1 MAAAIDL
8 PHTVPIG
15 RPTIRSAIT
24 TRGCPVARALPD
36 ESARSRPLRTPRLL
50 ERANAKNPL
59 PEGTL
64 PVGAGL
70 ALAGLTAYAFLAVA
84 KRSMSKDE
92 FSSLGVLWAFVFLIG
107 PGFYL
112 PVEQEVGRAISARR
126 ALGLGGGPVVR
137 RAAVLAAAL
146 AGTLVVVSLATSPV
160 LLDKLFDDEALLFGG
175 FLIAIVSYAVMHLTR
190 GAYSG
195 NGYFGAYGFIFG
207 AEGIIR
213 LIACIAL
220 AVVGV
225 KTAGPYGLVM
235 GLAPFL
241 TLFIILRRQRDFLQE
256 GPEATFQELSVAL
269 GWLLAASVFAQLL
282 VNCAPIAAKLLADEN
297 ESEVPGHILSGLL
310 IARVPL
316 FFFQAVQAALLPKLA
331 AQAAEGRHED
341 FRSGLRRLT
350 AAVAAVG
357 IIGTLV
363 ALTIGP
369 TVVKIMFEDDTNLT
383 RSDLLFLAAASA
395 CIMLGLTFA
404 QALIAL
410 AGYARAALG
419 WAAGVAAWFAVT
431 AVPSDD
437 LLMRVERGFLAGT
450 VVAFVALAV
459 LLWQRMRG
467 MLPTSAAELY
477 EAVSHEFAEP

>member
-1 MAAAIDL
+1 
-8 PHTVPIG
+8 
-15 RPTIRSAIT
+15 
-24 TRGCPVARALPD
+24 
-36 ESARSRPLRTPRLL
+36 
-50 ERANAKNPL
+50 L

-70 ALAGLTAYAFLAVA
+70 AVAGLTAYAFLAIA
-84 KRSMSKDE
+84 KRSLSDDAY
-92 FSSLGVLWAFVFLIG
+92 SSLGALWAFVFLIG

-137 RAAVLAAAL
+137 RAAVLAAGLSA
-146 AGTLVVVSLATSPV
+146 TLVAITLAAAPV
-160 LLDKLFDDEALLFGG
+160 LLDRLFDSEVLLLVG
-175 FLIAIVSYAVMHLTR
+175 FLIAIVSYAAMHLTR

-207 AEGIIR
+207 AEGTIR

-220 AVVGV
+220 AVAGV
-225 KTAGPYGLVM
+225 ATAGPYGLAM
-235 GLAPFL
+235 GLAPFV
-241 TLFIILRRQRDFLQE
+241 TLFIILRRERNFLQP
-256 GPEATFQELSVAL
+256 GPEAPIQELSVAL

-282 VNCAPIAAKLLADEN
+282 INCAPIAAKLLANSDQ
-297 ESEVPGHILSGLL
+297 SKIPGHILSGLL
-310 IARVPL
+310 IARIPL

-331 AQAAEGRHED
+331 AQAAEGRHDD

-350 AAVAAVG
+350 LAVAGVG
-357 IIGTLV
+357 ILGTLV

-369 TVVKIMFEDDTNLT
+369 TVVKIMFESDTNLNRT
-383 RSDLLFLAAASA
+383 DLVVLAGASA
-395 CIMLGLTFA
+395 FIMLGLTFA

-410 AGYARAALG
+410 ASYARAAFG
-419 WAAGVAAWFAVT
+419 WATGVVAWFAVT

-450 VVAFVALAV
+450 FVAFVALAV
-459 LLWQRMRG
+459 LLWQRMQG
-467 MLPTSAAELY
+467 MQPTSARDLY
-477 EAVSHEFAEP
+477 EAVSHEYAEP

>member
-1 MAAAIDL
+1 
-8 PHTVPIG
+8 
-15 RPTIRSAIT
+15 
-24 TRGCPVARALPD
+24 
-36 ESARSRPLRTPRLL
+36 
-50 ERANAKNPL
+50 
-59 PEGTL
+59 
-64 PVGAGL
+64 VGAGL

-84 KRSMSKDE
+84 KRSLSDDGY
-92 FSSLGVLWAFVFLIG
+92 SSLGALWAFVFLIG

-112 PVEQEVGRAISARR
+112 PIEQEVGRAISGRR

-137 RAAVLAAAL
+137 RAALLGAIL
-146 AGTLVVVSLATSPV
+146 AGALVAATVASSPF
-160 LLDKLFDDEALLFGG
+160 LLDKLFDDEVLLLTG
-175 FLIAIVSYAVMHLTR
+175 FLVAIVSYAVMHLTR

-207 AEGIIR
+207 AEGMIR
-213 LIACIAL
+213 LLACIVL
-220 AVVGV
+220 AVLGAE
-225 KTAGPYGLVM
+225 TAGPYGLVM
-235 GLAPFL
+235 GVAPFL
-241 TLFIILRRQRDFLQE
+241 TLFIVLGRQRDFLQP
-256 GPEATFQELSVAL
+256 GPQATWQELSVAL

-331 AQAAEGRHED
+331 AQAAEGRHDD
-341 FRSGLRRLT
+341 FRSGLRRLLT
-350 AAVAAVG
+350 AVG
-357 IIGTLV
+357 VVGLVGTLV

-369 TVVKIMFEDDTNLT
+369 TVVKIMFESDTDLT

-395 CIMLGLTFA
+395 CIMIGLTFA

-410 AGYARAALG
+410 GGHARAALG
-419 WAAGVAAWFAVT
+419 WAGGVVAWFVVT

-450 VVAFVALAV
+450 VVACVALGV
-459 LLWQRMRG
+459 LLRHCLRG
-467 MLPTSAAELY
+467 ATAASARDLY
-477 EAVSHEFAEP
+477 AAVAHEFAEP

>member
-1 MAAAIDL
+1 MARVL
-8 PHTVPIG
+8 QEP
-15 RPTIRSAIT
+15 S
-24 TRGCPVARALPD
+24 
-36 ESARSRPLRTPRLL
+36 LRTPRLL
-50 ERANAKNPL
+50 ERADAKNPL

-70 ALAGLTAYAFLAVA
+70 ALAGLTAYAFLAIA
-84 KRSMSKDE
+84 KRSLGADSY
-92 FSSLGVLWAFVFLIG
+92 SSLGAMWAFVFLIG

-137 RAAVLAAAL
+137 RAAVLAAGL
-146 AGTLVVVSLATSPV
+146 AGTLVVVTAATAPV
-160 LLDKLFDDEALLFGG
+160 LLDKLFDSEVLLLVG

-207 AEGIIR
+207 AEGVIR
-213 LIACIAL
+213 LIACIAF
-220 AVVGV
+220 AVIGV
-225 KTAGPYGLVM
+225 KSAGPYGLAM

-241 TLFIILRRQRDFLQE
+241 TLFIILKRQRNFLQE

-282 VNCAPIAAKLLADEN
+282 VNCAPIAAKLLANDRQ
-297 ESEVPGHILSGLL
+297 SEVPGHILSGLL
-310 IARVPL
+310 IARIPL

-331 AQAAEGRHED
+331 AQAAEGRHDD

-357 IIGTLV
+357 AIGTLA

-369 TVVKIMFEDDTNLT
+369 TVVKIMFESDTNLT

-410 AGYARAALG
+410 GGYARAALG
-419 WAAGVAAWFAVT
+419 WAAGVVAWFAVT

-450 VVAFVALAV
+450 VVAFVALAI
-459 LLWQRMRG
+459 LLWQRMQG
-467 MLPTSAAELY
+467 MLPTSARDLY
-477 EAVSHEFAEP
+477 EAVSHEYAEP

>member
-1 MAAAIDL
+1 
-8 PHTVPIG
+8 
-15 RPTIRSAIT
+15 
-24 TRGCPVARALPD
+24 
-36 ESARSRPLRTPRLL
+36 
-50 ERANAKNPL
+50 L

-70 ALAGLTAYAFLAVA
+70 ALAGLTSYAFLAVA
-84 KRSMSKDE
+84 NRSLSEDGY
-92 FSSLGVLWAFVFLIG
+92 SSLGALWAFVFLIG

-137 RAAVLAAAL
+137 RAAVLAGGLAAML
-146 AGTLVVVSLATSPV
+146 VVLTLVLSPV
-160 LLDKLFDDEALLFGG
+160 LLERLFDDEVLLLVG
-175 FLIAIVSYAVMHLTR
+175 FLIAIISYAVMHLTR

-213 LIACIAL
+213 LIACVIL
-220 AVVGV
+220 AIVGV
-225 KTAGPYGLVM
+225 STAGPYGLIM

-241 TLFIILRRQRDFLQE
+241 TLFIILKRQHNFLQP
-256 GPEATFQELSVAL
+256 GPEATWQELSTAL
-269 GWLLAASVFAQLL
+269 GWLLTASVFAQLL
-282 VNCAPIAAKLLADEN
+282 VNCAPIAAKLLANDDQ
-297 ESEVPGHILSGLL
+297 SQVAGHILSGLL
-310 IARVPL
+310 IARIPL

-331 AQAAEGRHED
+331 AQAAEGRHDD

-350 AAVAAVG
+350 IAVAVVG

-369 TVVKIMFEDDTNLT
+369 TVVKIMFGSDTDLT

-410 AGYARAALG
+410 GGYARAAIG
-419 WAAGVAAWFAVT
+419 WAVGVVAWLLVT
-431 AVPSDD
+431 AIPSDD
-437 LLMRVERGFLAGT
+437 LLLRVERGFLAGT
-450 VVAFVALAV
+450 VVAFVSLAI
-459 LLWQRMRG
+459 LLHQRMRN
-467 MLPTSAAELY
+467 MLPASAADLY
-477 EAVSHEFAEP
+477 AAVSHEYAEP